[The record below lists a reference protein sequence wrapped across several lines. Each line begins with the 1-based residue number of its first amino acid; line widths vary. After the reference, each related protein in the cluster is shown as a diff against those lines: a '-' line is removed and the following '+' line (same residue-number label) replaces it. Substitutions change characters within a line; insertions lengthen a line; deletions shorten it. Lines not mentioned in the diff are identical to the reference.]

1 MSSFG
6 VYESQFLHIGARIKA
21 VRAELLRTKTRL
33 CQLRIILEDPTSTK
47 EELDNCQHQ
56 KEEQEEYQKVLEQR
70 LDAHKAD
77 YRSVHLTMV
86 WDLEQK
92 GMSIHEL
99 TLPYGPIHP
108 NSYLLQKD
116 GDNLVIPRDSQN
128 RYSSYRFWTEYLH
141 VEEPIMML
149 GTDYYSAKELGV
161 DPSLINS
168 LYQLENKYLKEPNP
182 SLSAE
187 IQDIRLQLLSKI

>member
-1 MSSFG
+1 MSSFSI
-6 VYESQFLHIGARIKA
+6 YESQFLHIGARIKA

-33 CQLRIILEDPTSTK
+33 CQLRIILEDTSSTK
-47 EELDNCQHQ
+47 EELDDCQHK
-56 KEEQEEYQKVLEQR
+56 KEELEEYLKILEMR
-70 LDAHKAD
+70 LDAHQAD
-77 YRSVHLTMV
+77 YRSAHMTMV
-86 WDLEQK
+86 WDLEQQ
-92 GMSIHEL
+92 GIAIHDL

-116 GDNLVIPRDSQN
+116 GDNLVIPRDNQN

-161 DPSLINS
+161 DPLLIDS
-168 LYQLENKYLKEPNP
+168 LYHLENKYLKDPTE
-182 SLSAE
+182 SLATE
-187 IQDIRLQLLSKI
+187 IQHIRTQLLSKI

>member
-6 VYESQFLHIGARIKA
+6 IYESQFLHIGARTKA
-21 VRAELLRTKTRL
+21 VRSELLRTKITL
-33 CQLRIILEDPTSTK
+33 CQLRLVLEEPAAKK
-47 EELDNCQHQ
+47 EPVLHQ
-56 KEEQEEYQKVLEQR
+56 IEEQEEYLNALEQR
-70 LDAHKAD
+70 LEGHKAE

-92 GMSIHEL
+92 GTAIHDL
-99 TLPYGPIHP
+99 TLPYGPVHP
-108 NSYLLQKD
+108 NSYLLQRD
-116 GDNLVIPRDSQN
+116 GDNLVIPRDNQN

-161 DPSLINS
+161 DPTMIET
-168 LYQLENKYLKEPNP
+168 LYHLENKYLKEPTEI
-182 SLSAE
+182 LKAD
-187 IQDIRLQLLSKI
+187 IQDIRLQLLLKI